1 MLDVEHEHPL
11 RADIPKN
18 EGHQSLGSYQFMFIW
33 QSRHDT
39 AVSPSSILSDDASRH
54 TDPFVGSSAAMSGA
68 SGPTRA
74 PAAEDKRWPISN
86 RSLCTSGWRRAARR
100 MASAQASRFSK
111 SAGLIPWV

>member
-33 QSRHDT
+33 QIQAR
-39 AVSPSSILSDDASRH
+39 PSILGDDASRH
-54 TDPFVGSSAAMSGA
+54 TDPFVGSSAAMSGT

-74 PAAEDKRWPISN
+74 PTAEDKRWPISN
-86 RSLCTSGWRRAARR
+86 RSLCTSG
-100 MASAQASRFSK
+100 
-111 SAGLIPWV
+111 